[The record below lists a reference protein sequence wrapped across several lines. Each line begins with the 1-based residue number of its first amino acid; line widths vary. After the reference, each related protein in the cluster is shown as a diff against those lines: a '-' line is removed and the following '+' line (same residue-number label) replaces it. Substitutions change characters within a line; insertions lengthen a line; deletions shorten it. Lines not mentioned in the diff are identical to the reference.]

1 MSREITVQL
10 ILLMLPKD
18 LILPLEEASSSLR
31 TKLNVSNTSCSRD
44 VFNTQSVGS
53 INPLS
58 ISERSGAFRDQS
70 CSISSIGSR
79 PVQRST
85 RVRPDQT
92 GAPEGRT
99 TYHLTHSGGLSTF
112 TEVLCL
118 TSFVCHYLLLCFSE
132 RSFVLLPVN
141 QANTSKPQ
149 HDINEDVSTRTL
161 PQI

>member
-1 MSREITVQL
+1 M
-10 ILLMLPKD
+10 
-18 LILPLEEASSSLR
+18 SLR

-92 GAPEGRT
+92 RAPEGRT

-112 TEVLCL
+112 TQVLCL

-132 RSFVLLPVN
+132 RSFVLVPVN